1 MKFSRRKKRK
11 GKLEKVLLKRQ
22 EPVVSYMFFYSVY
35 HFYDAACIS
44 FNLSCSGKVAGPD
57 LRSFIQQFP
66 GDSEGMAF

>member
-1 MKFSRRKKRK
+1 M
-11 GKLEKVLLKRQ
+11 
-22 EPVVSYMFFYSVY
+22 YFFYSVY